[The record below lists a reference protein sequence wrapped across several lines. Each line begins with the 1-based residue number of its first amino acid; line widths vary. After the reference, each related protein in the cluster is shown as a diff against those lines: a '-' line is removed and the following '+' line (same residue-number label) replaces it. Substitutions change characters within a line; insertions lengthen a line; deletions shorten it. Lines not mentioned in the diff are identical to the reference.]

1 MLVDVFVFRG
11 DARLCTDP
19 YLRLGHIGV
28 RFGERSAIYGFGP
41 KRGCEI
47 GAKEGKKEPAEGSFS
62 VHDAVFA
69 RALARGLPVYRVRTC
84 CLLPAKLSHRISMLK
99 TFRFA
104 LPPRAGVPADRTL
117 GINCVGALRYLGIEL
132 PGESLYI
139 SQIIR
144 SVGTRHGRAHRSL
157 GDEVV
162 EVHDAAR

>member
-28 RFGERSAIYGFGP
+28 RFRERSAIYGFGP
-41 KRGCEI
+41 KGNCEMES
-47 GAKEGKKEPAEGSFS
+47 EGKKEPAEGSFS

-69 RALARGLPVYRVRTC
+69 LALARGLPVYRVRTC

-104 LPPRAGVPADRTL
+104 LPARAGLPADRTL

-144 SVGTRHGRAHRSL
+144 SVGACHSRAHRSL
-157 GDEVV
+157 GAEVV
-162 EVHDAAR
+162 EVA